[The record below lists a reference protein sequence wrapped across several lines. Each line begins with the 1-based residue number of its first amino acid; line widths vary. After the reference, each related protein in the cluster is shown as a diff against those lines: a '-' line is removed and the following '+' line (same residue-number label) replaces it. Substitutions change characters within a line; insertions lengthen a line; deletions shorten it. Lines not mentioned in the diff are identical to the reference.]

1 MIQTPIAISGGGPV
15 GLVLALSLSRL
26 GVRSILVNDRS
37 ETTSHPK
44 LDVVNCRSM
53 EIFRQLGLAAKIRQA
68 GNPRSANQYVALAA
82 TAVGPF
88 FKVLDHRNFIYEPN
102 DRAQEQIRATN
113 DGTLPLESMQRIAQ
127 MYLEPVLLAEAKSDP
142 NIDVRF
148 GWRTESFEQDAN
160 GVTLQ
165 IGNLTTGER
174 EQVRSQFLVGC
185 DGPASRVRSGLNI
198 EYDATRDILSE
209 LFIAHFRSDAIADL
223 YPDSQPYW
231 HTWLSRPKFSGLLVS
246 PDAGRKDW
254 VLHRPYK
261 PRKGESLHA
270 IIESAIG
277 TKVDFE
283 IVQSGPW
290 RPQFL
295 VATAFGRGRVFIAGD
310 ATHQYMPTGGLGM
323 NTGVTEAHNLA
334 WKLAAVLNGWGGA
347 KLLESYEAERLPVA
361 RRNRDHV
368 KKCAAALFEVW
379 FERRDRMMES
389 SAAGEQD
396 RADLGALFESKIT
409 RLYESLGT
417 EIGYRYRGS
426 PVIWRDEEQE
436 PLSDDLRYTPTTW
449 SGSRLPS
456 TFLRDGTALFD
467 LLDYQQF
474 TLLYFGPE
482 TGRNQADRLLEASA
496 VRAVPMKL
504 VVIDEPALAL
514 IYETSFVLVRPDQ
527 HVCWRGNRLP
537 SNCLELI
544 DKIRGALAA

>member
-1 MIQTPIAISGGGPV
+1 MIQIPIAISGGGPV

-26 GVRSILVNDRS
+26 GVQSILVNDRLD
-37 ETTSHPK
+37 TTKHPK
-44 LDVVNCRSM
+44 LDVVNTRSM
-53 EIFRQLGLAAKIRQA
+53 EIFRQLGLATRIRRA
-68 GNPRSANQYVALAA
+68 GNPRSANQSVALAA
-82 TAVGPF
+82 TAAGPF
-88 FKVLDHRNFIYEPN
+88 FKVIDSRNFIYESN
-102 DRAQEQIRATN
+102 DRAQEQIRAKN
-113 DGTLPLESMQRIAQ
+113 DGTMPLESMQRIAQ
-127 MYLEPVLLAEAKSDP
+127 MHLEPVLLEEVKSDS
-142 NIDVRF
+142 NIDLRF
-148 GWRTESFEQDAN
+148 GWRTESFEQDVS

-165 IGNLTTGER
+165 ITDVTTGQS
-174 EQVRSQFLVGC
+174 EQVRSRFLVGC
-185 DGPASRVRSGLNI
+185 DGPASRVRMGLGI
-198 EYDATRDILSE
+198 QYDATRDILSE
-209 LFIAHFRSDAIADL
+209 LFIAHFRSDALADL
-223 YPDSQPYW
+223 YPNRQPYW
-231 HTWLSRPKFSGLLVS
+231 HTWLSRPNFSGLLVS
-246 PDAGRKDW
+246 PDAGRQDW

-261 PRKGESLHA
+261 PREDESLRA

-277 TKVDFE
+277 AKVAFE

-295 VATAFGRGRVFIAGD
+295 VATAFGRGCVFIAGD

-323 NTGVTEAHNLA
+323 NTGLTEAHNLA
-334 WKLAAVLNGWGGA
+334 WKLAAVLKGWGGPS
-347 KLLESYEAERLPVA
+347 LLESYEAERLPVA

-389 SAAGEQD
+389 SPTGEQA

-426 PVIWRDEEQE
+426 PVIWPDEKQE
-436 PLSDDLRYTPTTW
+436 PVSDDVSYTPTTW

-474 TLLYFGPE
+474 TLVYFGPE
-482 TGRNQADRLLEASA
+482 TGRNEADRLLQASA

-504 VVIDEPALAL
+504 VVIDEPALAS

-527 HVCWRGNRLP
+527 HVCWRGNQLP
-537 SNCLELI
+537 LDCLELV
-544 DKIRGALAA
+544 DKVRGARAA